1 MPAWMDRRL
10 IILLS
15 HEDPAFA
22 RGKPYVVI
30 QPGDKFGTGAHPTT
44 RMCLAILEGILHKD
58 QSILDLGTGTGI
70 LALYAAKVAAKYVVA
85 MDHDLEASKI
95 CK

>member
-1 MPAWMDRRL
+1 MDRRL

-30 QPGDKFGTGAHPTT
+30 QPGDKFGTGAHATT
-44 RMCLAILEGILHKD
+44 RICLTILERIPEKY
-58 QSILDLGTGTGI
+58 QTILDVGTGTGI

-85 MDHDLEASKI
+85 MYHDLEASKI